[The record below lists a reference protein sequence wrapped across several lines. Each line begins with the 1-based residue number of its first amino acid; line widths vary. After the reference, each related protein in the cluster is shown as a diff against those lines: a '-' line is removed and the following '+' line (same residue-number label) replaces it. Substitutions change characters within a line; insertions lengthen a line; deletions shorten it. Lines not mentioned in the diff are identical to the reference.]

1 MVGPRDP
8 RVNEAIAL
16 PDRLTSDDGR
26 VFHIRSWKPVVEI
39 NQTESVTVDGVT
51 TAIGKAVQCR
61 ISSGTADADH
71 VLTCTFATDGSNQ
84 KVTGGTLQVRDS

>member
-39 NQTESVTVDGVT
+39 NQTVSVTVD
-51 TAIGKAVQCR
+51 AL
-61 ISSGTADADH
+61 ISFYGETSGTEP
-71 VLTCTFATDGSNQ
+71 S
-84 KVTGGTLQVRDS
+84 S